1 MTQSNI
7 SKKKRSSELTINKG
21 VELILGEKQKQKQK
35 LNKPSKIKFEKTF
48 SIFKRKIYLNF
59 EFNFRIEK

>member
-7 SKKKRSSELTINKG
+7 SKKKISSELTINKG
-21 VELILGEKQKQKQK
+21 VELILGEKQKS
-35 LNKPSKIKFEKTF
+35 NKSSKIKFEKTF
-48 SIFKRKIYLNF
+48 SIFKRKIYFNF

>member
-7 SKKKRSSELTINKG
+7 SKKKTSSELTINKG
-21 VELILGEKQKQKQK
+21 VELILGEKQK
-35 LNKPSKIKFEKTF
+35 LNKPSKIKFERTF
-48 SIFKRKIYLNF
+48 SIFKRKIYFNF

>member
-7 SKKKRSSELTINKG
+7 SKKKISSELTIKKG
-21 VELILGEKQKQKQK
+21 VELILGEKQNQK
-35 LNKPSKIKFEKTF
+35 LNKPSKIKFERTF
-48 SIFKRKIYLNF
+48 SIFKRKIYFNF

>member
-7 SKKKRSSELTINKG
+7 SKKKISSELKINKG
-21 VELILGEKQKQKQK
+21 VELILGEKQNQK
-35 LNKPSKIKFEKTF
+35 LNKPSKIKFERTF
-48 SIFKRKIYLNF
+48 SIFKRKIYFNF

>member
-7 SKKKRSSELTINKG
+7 SKKKKSSKLTINKG
-21 VELILGEKQKQKQK
+21 VELILGEKQKQK

-48 SIFKRKIYLNF
+48 SIFKRKIYFNF

>member
-7 SKKKRSSELTINKG
+7 SKKKRSSKLTINKG
-21 VELILGEKQKQKQK
+21 VELILGEKQKQK

-48 SIFKRKIYLNF
+48 FIFKRKIYFNF